1 MIKRLFKLEPILLVL
16 SLAENGSLRDY
27 LETHRE
33 NPISRQDKIKIAR
46 DVAKGMSHLSG
57 KRVFLSVHNNFT
69 SIGFYINTYFSLP
82 VHRF

>member
-1 MIKRLFKLEPILLVL
+1 MLIKRLFKLEPILLVL

-46 DVAKGMSHLSG
+46 DVANGMSHLSG
-57 KRVFLSVHNNFT
+57 KRVFSF
-69 SIGFYINTYFSLP
+69 SSQQFYFYQFLY
-82 VHRF
+82 